1 MFVSVIIPYYKSI
14 NYIEFTIKSVLQQTY
29 KNFEIIIIYDDNN
42 QKDFKFIQSLKLL
55 DKRIKIINNNKNIGA
70 GLSRN
75 IGIRNSK
82 GDYICFID
90 SDDLWEK
97 NKLSKQLNF
106 MMRNNYLIS
115 HTSYKILDYNKKFI
129 SIRIAKNLSY
139 VDLLKSCD
147 VGLSTVIIKKDILN
161 LKRLFPALKTKE
173 DYVLWLRLAKKGYT
187 FYGLNLNLSSWTK
200 RKNSLSSS
208 TIQKI
213 LDAIRVYRNYEKM
226 NLFKSIY
233 YTIKLSVYY
242 IRK

>member
-1 MFVSVIIPYYKSI
+1 
-14 NYIEFTIKSVLQQTY
+14 
-29 KNFEIIIIYDDNN
+29 
-42 QKDFKFIQSLKLL
+42 
-55 DKRIKIINNNKNIGA
+55 
-70 GLSRN
+70 
-75 IGIRNSK
+75 
-82 GDYICFID
+82 
-90 SDDLWEK
+90 
-97 NKLSKQLNF
+97 
-106 MMRNNYLIS
+106 MRNNYLIS

>member
-1 MFVSVIIPYYKSI
+1 
-14 NYIEFTIKSVLQQTY
+14 
-29 KNFEIIIIYDDNN
+29 
-42 QKDFKFIQSLKLL
+42 
-55 DKRIKIINNNKNIGA
+55 
-70 GLSRN
+70 
-75 IGIRNSK
+75 
-82 GDYICFID
+82 
-90 SDDLWEK
+90 
-97 NKLSKQLNF
+97 
-106 MMRNNYLIS
+106 
-115 HTSYKILDYNKKFI
+115 
-129 SIRIAKNLSY
+129 
-139 VDLLKSCD
+139 

-161 LKRLFPALKTKE
+161 LKKLFPALKTKE